1 MYQAF
6 DVADLNKIFI
16 IHNFS
21 LWRSPMSVAPQP
33 VFLNIEMMQNASS
46 SSADR
51 APTGAAGA
59 TGTDRA
65 PTAAGPTAGAALGAV
80 VAPAR

>member
-16 IHNFS
+16 IFFVKITHVS
-21 LWRSPMSVAPQP
+21 RSQP

-51 APTGAAGA
+51 GPTGAAGA
-59 TGTDRA
+59 GGTDRA
-65 PTAAGPTAGAALGAV
+65 PTAAGPTAGVALGAV

>member
-1 MYQAF
+1 
-6 DVADLNKIFI
+6 
-16 IHNFS
+16 
-21 LWRSPMSVAPQP
+21 MSVAPQP

-51 APTGAAGA
+51 GPTTGAAA
-59 TGTDRA
+59 TGGTDRA
-65 PTAAGPTAGAALGAV
+65 PTAAGPTAEAALGAV